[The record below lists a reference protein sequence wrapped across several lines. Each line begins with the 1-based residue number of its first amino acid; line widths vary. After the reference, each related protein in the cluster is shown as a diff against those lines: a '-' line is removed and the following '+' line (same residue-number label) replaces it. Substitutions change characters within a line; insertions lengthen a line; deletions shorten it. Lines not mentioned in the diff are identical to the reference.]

1 MRRSAFAMGEQ
12 LDNRQLDVGLGLL
25 VGMLWRSLGA
35 DRVIYNVA
43 MRDGHAVELGLG
55 AFMHSPERLQQ
66 IFLIPSLI
74 EERTV
79 SVR

>member
-43 MRDGHAVELGLG
+43 SSACEMGMQLN
-55 AFMHSPERLQQ
+55 
-66 IFLIPSLI
+66 
-74 EERTV
+74 
-79 SVR
+79 